1 MVVQEKRMIMKVESC
16 DMEPL
21 ISVIIPVYNVKT
33 YLLACYTTVK
43 NQTYKN
49 LEIILVDDGSTDSS
63 GKMCDEYALEDER
76 VKVIH
81 KINGGLSDARNAGLD
96 IMTGEYVTCIDS
108 DDIVSPDYI
117 STLYTGAK
125 QFDTDITV
133 GTMRAFY
140 ESDYITWGQLIGK
153 NDKCEWQC
161 LNRKDTL
168 SKILLQAGVDVSA
181 CAKLYRSSLFEKIRY
196 PLARLYE
203 DLATTY
209 KLIDCTNKVAITS
222 KPIYGYRRNREGSI
236 TKSGFSMKEMELMI
250 SYKEFYDFIL
260 KNYPELKREA
270 NVRYAVSAGIILESL
285 YLADEESNNSEIA
298 KEMKNIISSY
308 KFDLLFSSEVSIQ
321 KKVKVFVAR
330 HSKKIYL
337 HLYRMYFK

>member
-76 VKVIH
+76 
-81 KINGGLSDARNAGLD
+81 DARNAGLD

-308 KFDLLFSSEVSIQ
+308 KFDLLFSSEVSIR

>member
-1 MVVQEKRMIMKVESC
+1 M
-16 DMEPL
+16 
-21 ISVIIPVYNVKT
+21 
-33 YLLACYTTVK
+33 
-43 NQTYKN
+43 
-49 LEIILVDDGSTDSS
+49 
-63 GKMCDEYALEDER
+63 
-76 VKVIH
+76 
-81 KINGGLSDARNAGLD
+81 
-96 IMTGEYVTCIDS
+96 
-108 DDIVSPDYI
+108 
-117 STLYTGAK
+117 
-125 QFDTDITV
+125 
-133 GTMRAFY
+133 
-140 ESDYITWGQLIGK
+140 GQLIGK

-308 KFDLLFSSEVSIQ
+308 KFDLLFSSEVSIR

>member
-1 MVVQEKRMIMKVESC
+1 M
-16 DMEPL
+16 
-21 ISVIIPVYNVKT
+21 
-33 YLLACYTTVK
+33 A
-43 NQTYKN
+43 
-49 LEIILVDDGSTDSS
+49 
-63 GKMCDEYALEDER
+63 
-76 VKVIH
+76 
-81 KINGGLSDARNAGLD
+81 
-96 IMTGEYVTCIDS
+96 
-108 DDIVSPDYI
+108 
-117 STLYTGAK
+117 
-125 QFDTDITV
+125 
-133 GTMRAFY
+133 
-140 ESDYITWGQLIGK
+140 WGQLIGK

-209 KLIDCTNKVAITS
+209 KLIDRTNKVAITS

-236 TKSGFSMKEMELMI
+236 TKSGFSMKEMDLMI

-260 KNYPELKREA
+260 KNYPELKRAA

-308 KFDLLFSSEVSIQ
+308 KFDLLFSSEVSIR

-337 HLYRMYFK
+337 HLYRMYFKL

>member
-1 MVVQEKRMIMKVESC
+1 MKVESC

-140 ESDYITWGQLIGK
+140 ESDYMAWGQLIGK

-236 TKSGFSMKEMELMI
+236 TKSGFSMKEMDLMI
-250 SYKEFYDFIL
+250 S
-260 KNYPELKREA
+260 
-270 NVRYAVSAGIILESL
+270 
-285 YLADEESNNSEIA
+285 
-298 KEMKNIISSY
+298 
-308 KFDLLFSSEVSIQ
+308 
-321 KKVKVFVAR
+321 
-330 HSKKIYL
+330 
-337 HLYRMYFK
+337 

>member
-1 MVVQEKRMIMKVESC
+1 
-16 DMEPL
+16 
-21 ISVIIPVYNVKT
+21 
-33 YLLACYTTVK
+33 
-43 NQTYKN
+43 
-49 LEIILVDDGSTDSS
+49 
-63 GKMCDEYALEDER
+63 
-76 VKVIH
+76 
-81 KINGGLSDARNAGLD
+81 
-96 IMTGEYVTCIDS
+96 
-108 DDIVSPDYI
+108 
-117 STLYTGAK
+117 
-125 QFDTDITV
+125 
-133 GTMRAFY
+133 MRAFY
-140 ESDYITWGQLIGK
+140 ESDYMAWGQLIGK

-209 KLIDCTNKVAITS
+209 KLIDRTNKVAITS

-236 TKSGFSMKEMELMI
+236 TKSGFSMKEMDLMI

-260 KNYPELKREA
+260 KNYPELKRAA

-308 KFDLLFSSEVSIQ
+308 KFDLLLSSEVSIR

-337 HLYRMYFK
+337 HLYRMYFKL

>member
-1 MVVQEKRMIMKVESC
+1 
-16 DMEPL
+16 
-21 ISVIIPVYNVKT
+21 
-33 YLLACYTTVK
+33 
-43 NQTYKN
+43 
-49 LEIILVDDGSTDSS
+49 
-63 GKMCDEYALEDER
+63 
-76 VKVIH
+76 
-81 KINGGLSDARNAGLD
+81 
-96 IMTGEYVTCIDS
+96 MTGEYVTCIDS

-308 KFDLLFSSEVSIQ
+308 KFDLLFSSEVSIR

>member
-1 MVVQEKRMIMKVESC
+1 
-16 DMEPL
+16 
-21 ISVIIPVYNVKT
+21 
-33 YLLACYTTVK
+33 
-43 NQTYKN
+43 
-49 LEIILVDDGSTDSS
+49 
-63 GKMCDEYALEDER
+63 
-76 VKVIH
+76 
-81 KINGGLSDARNAGLD
+81 
-96 IMTGEYVTCIDS
+96 MTGEYVTCIDS

-125 QFDTDITV
+125 QFNTDITV

-140 ESDYITWGQLIGK
+140 ESDYMAWGQLIGK

-209 KLIDCTNKVAITS
+209 KLIDRTNKVAITS

-236 TKSGFSMKEMELMI
+236 TKSGFSMKEMDLMI

-260 KNYPELKREA
+260 KNYPELKRAA

-308 KFDLLFSSEVSIQ
+308 KFDLLFSSEVSIR

-337 HLYRMYFK
+337 HLYRMYFKL

>member
-1 MVVQEKRMIMKVESC
+1 
-16 DMEPL
+16 
-21 ISVIIPVYNVKT
+21 
-33 YLLACYTTVK
+33 
-43 NQTYKN
+43 
-49 LEIILVDDGSTDSS
+49 
-63 GKMCDEYALEDER
+63 
-76 VKVIH
+76 
-81 KINGGLSDARNAGLD
+81 
-96 IMTGEYVTCIDS
+96 MTGEYVTCIDS

-125 QFDTDITV
+125 QFNTDITV

-209 KLIDCTNKVAITS
+209 KLIDRTNKVAITS

-236 TKSGFSMKEMELMI
+236 TKSGFSMKEMDLMI
-250 SYKEFYDFIL
+250 LYKEFYDFIL
-260 KNYPELKREA
+260 KNYPELKRAA

-308 KFDLLFSSEVSIQ
+308 KFDLLFSSEVSIR

-337 HLYRMYFK
+337 HLYRMYFKL